1 MSEETIHV
9 SSCPYCKGAH
19 TYRLEVERARVLMM
33 PSNQKKREPETT
45 VKITSQIF
53 CPLNDEQ
60 YQVSYYLQDT
70 SSDRIRAVS
79 VIGLVGEEPQ

>member
-9 SSCPYCKGAH
+9 QSCPYCKGAH
-19 TYRLEVERARVLMM
+19 TYRLEVERAKLMM
-33 PSNQKKREPETT
+33 MTPTNHKGREREST
-45 VKITSQIF
+45 VKITSHIF

-60 YQVSYYLQDT
+60 FQVSYYLQDT

-79 VIGLVGEEPQ
+79 VIGLLGET